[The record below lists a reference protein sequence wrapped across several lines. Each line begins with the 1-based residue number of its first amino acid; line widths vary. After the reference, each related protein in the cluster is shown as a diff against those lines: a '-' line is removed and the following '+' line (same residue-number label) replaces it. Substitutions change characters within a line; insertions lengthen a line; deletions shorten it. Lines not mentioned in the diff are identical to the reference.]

1 MPRRRSQ
8 GGVGLALA
16 GGGPGGAIYEIGA
29 LFALDEALDG
39 LDLAHLSCYVGVSAG
54 ALLAACLANG
64 MSPELLVRVLDQPV
78 EGEEP
83 FDPGIF
89 FSPNYREFA
98 RRGLA
103 LPALFAQMIWSLTRR
118 RSERTVLASVGR
130 LSRALPTGLFD
141 NEPIR
146 RYLERV
152 LARPG
157 RTDDFRKLK
166 TELVIVATDLAAGRP
181 IRFGSPG
188 RSQVPIS
195 LAVQA
200 STAMPGL
207 YPPVEIDGRNCV
219 DGVLLKTVH
228 ASVALDYGV
237 ELLLCVNPIVP
248 VDTTTGEEEGALAPG
263 ALYAG
268 GLPLVLSQT
277 FRTLVHSRLE
287 IGLAGYVER
296 YPDAT
301 VLLFE
306 PPGDEYEMFF
316 SNILTLSDR
325 HRMCELAYAVTRD
338 DLRQRADDLEPVL
351 ARHGVRLRRDLLDDR
366 TRTLWGT
373 LAERGA
379 PPTDLARAAQ
389 LGAHRRSR
397 KRARRTAS

>member
-1 MPRRRSQ
+1 MPHGRVR

-39 LDLAHLSCYVGVSAG
+39 LDLARLSCYVGVSAG

-64 MSPELLVRVLDQPV
+64 MSPELLARVLDHPV

-118 RSERTVLASVGR
+118 NDRTVLASVGR
-130 LSRALPTGLFD
+130 LTRALPTGLFD

-146 RYLERV
+146 QYLESV

-166 TELVIVATDLAAGRP
+166 AELVIVATDLASGRP

-195 LAVQA
+195 RAVQA

-248 VDTTTGEEEGALAPG
+248 VDTTTGEEEGTLVPG
-263 ALYAG
+263 ALFAG
-268 GLPLVLSQT
+268 GLPMVLSQT

-287 IGLAGYVER
+287 IGLAGYGER

-306 PPGDEYEMFF
+306 PPADEYEMFF

-325 HRMCELAYAVTRD
+325 HRVCELAYAITRE
-338 DLRQRADDLEPVL
+338 DLRRRADELEPVL
-351 ARHGVRLRRDLLDDR
+351 AKHGVRLRRDLLEDR
-366 TRTLWGT
+366 RRTLWGT

-379 PPTDLARAAQ
+379 QPTELARAAQ
-389 LGAHRRSR
+389 LGARRRSR
-397 KRARRTAS
+397 KRARKAG

>member
-1 MPRRRSQ
+1 MPLGRAR

-39 LDLAHLSCYVGVSAG
+39 LDLARLSCYVGVSAG
-54 ALLAACLANG
+54 ALVAACLANG
-64 MSPELLVRVLDQPV
+64 MSPELLARVLDQPV

-83 FDPGIF
+83 FDPALF

-118 RSERTVLASVGR
+118 RGERTVLASVGR
-130 LSRALPTGLFD
+130 LARALPTGLFD

-146 RYLERV
+146 RYLARV

-157 RTDDFRKLK
+157 RTDDFRKLDAG
-166 TELVIVATDLAAGRP
+166 LVIVATDLASGRP
-181 IRFGSPG
+181 IRFGSPAH
-188 RSQVPIS
+188 SDVPIS
-195 LAVQA
+195 RAVQA

-237 ELLLCVNPIVP
+237 KLLLCVNPIVP
-248 VDTTTGEEEGALAPG
+248 VDTTTGEAEGTLTPG

-287 IGLAGYVER
+287 IGLAGYVDR

-306 PPGDEYEMFF
+306 PPADEYEMFF

-325 HRMCELAYAVTRD
+325 HRMCELAYAVTREE
-338 DLRQRADDLEPVL
+338 LRRRADELEPVL

-366 TRTLWGT
+366 GRTLWGT

-379 PPTDLARAAQ
+379 PPTDLAREAQ

-397 KRARRTAS
+397 KRARRKAG

>member
-1 MPRRRSQ
+1 MRKSQ
-8 GGVGLALA
+8 PLGGVGLALA

-39 LDLAHLSCYVGVSAG
+39 LDLARLSCYVGVSAG

-64 MSPELLVRVLDQPV
+64 MSPELLARVLDQPV

-83 FDPGIF
+83 FDPAIF

-103 LPALFAQMIWSLTRR
+103 LPALFTQMIWSLTRR
-118 RSERTVLASVGR
+118 NDRTVLASVGR
-130 LSRALPTGLFD
+130 LTRALPTGLFD

-146 RYLERV
+146 RYLEQV

-157 RTDDFRKLK
+157 RTDDFRKLQA
-166 TELVIVATDLAAGRP
+166 ELVIVATDLASGRP

-195 LAVQA
+195 RAVQA

-207 YPPVEIDGRNCV
+207 YPPVEIDGRNCA

-248 VDTTTGEEEGALAPG
+248 VDTTTGEEDGTLAPG
-263 ALYAG
+263 ALFAG

-287 IGLAGYVER
+287 IGLAGYVDR
-296 YPDAT
+296 YPDAS

-306 PPGDEYEMFF
+306 PPADEYELFF
-316 SNILTLSDR
+316 TNIFTLSNR
-325 HRMCELAYAVTRD
+325 HRVCELAYAVTRE
-338 DLRQRADDLEPVL
+338 DLRRRADDLEPVL
-351 ARHGVRLRRDLLDDR
+351 ARHGVRLRRDLLEDR

-373 LAERGA
+373 LAKRGA
-379 PPTDLARAAQ
+379 PPTGLARAAQ
-389 LGAHRRSR
+389 LSAHRRSR
-397 KRARRTAS
+397 KRARGRTT

>member
-1 MPRRRSQ
+1 M
-8 GGVGLALA
+8 GLALA
-16 GGGPGGAIYEIGA
+16 GGGPGGAVYEIGA

-39 LDLAHLSCYVGVSAG
+39 LDLTRLSCYVGVSAG

-64 MSPELLVRVLDQPV
+64 MSPELLARVLDQPV

-89 FSPNYREFA
+89 FSPNYGEFA

-103 LPALFAQMIWSLTRR
+103 LPALFAQMIWALLRR
-118 RSERTVLASVGR
+118 RSDRTVLASVGR
-130 LSRALPTGLFD
+130 LTRALPTGLFD
-141 NEPIR
+141 NEPVR

-157 RTDDFRKLK
+157 RTDDFRKLN
-166 TELVIVATDLAAGRP
+166 TELVIVAADLASGRP
-181 IRFGSPG
+181 IRFGAPG

-195 LAVQA
+195 RAVEA

-219 DGVLLKTVH
+219 DGVLLKTLH

-248 VDTTTGEEEGALAPG
+248 VDTTTGEENGTLKPG
-263 ALYAG
+263 ALFAG
-268 GLPLVLSQT
+268 GLPTVLSQT

-287 IGLAGYVER
+287 IGLAGYTER
-296 YPDAT
+296 YPDAD
-301 VLLFE
+301 VVLFE
-306 PPGDEYEMFF
+306 PPADEYEMFF

-325 HRMCELAYAVTRD
+325 HRMCELAYAITRD
-338 DLRQRADDLEPVL
+338 DLRRRADELEPVL
-351 ARHGVRLRRDLLDDR
+351 ARHGVRLRRDVLDDHR
-366 TRTLWGT
+366 RTLWRT
-373 LAERGA
+373 LAEHGA
-379 PPTDLARAAQ
+379 ASTDLARAAQ
-389 LGAHRRSR
+389 LSAHRRSR
-397 KRARRTAS
+397 RRTRGTAS

>member
-1 MPRRRSQ
+1 MPHRQSR

-39 LDLAHLSCYVGVSAG
+39 LDLARLSCYVGVSAG

-64 MSPELLVRVLDQPV
+64 MSPELLARVLDQPV

-98 RRGLA
+98 RRGIA

-118 RSERTVLASVGR
+118 NNRTVLASVGR
-130 LSRALPTGLFD
+130 LTRSLPTGLFD

-146 RYLERV
+146 HYLEQV

-157 RTDDFRKLK
+157 RTDDFRKLQP
-166 TELVIVATDLAAGRP
+166 ELVIVATDLASGRP

-195 LAVQA
+195 RAVQA

-248 VDTTTGEEEGALAPG
+248 VDTTRGERDGTLDPG

-287 IGLAGYVER
+287 IGLAGYVDR

-306 PPGDEYEMFF
+306 PPADEYEMFF

-325 HRMCELAYAVTRD
+325 HRMCELAYAVTRE
-338 DLRQRADDLEPVL
+338 DLRRRADELEPVL
-351 ARHGVRLRRDLLDDR
+351 AKHGVRLRRDLLDDR
-366 TRTLWGT
+366 RRTLWGT
-373 LAERGA
+373 LAEHGA
-379 PPTDLARAAQ
+379 MPTELARKARVNAR
-389 LGAHRRSR
+389 RRSR
-397 KRARRTAS
+397 DRARGKAS

>member
-1 MPRRRSQ
+1 MPQRRSQ

-29 LFALDEALDG
+29 LFALDEAMDG
-39 LDLAHLSCYVGVSAG
+39 LDLTRLSCYVGVSAG

-64 MSPELLVRVLDQPV
+64 MSPELLARVLDQPV

-130 LSRALPTGLFD
+130 LTRALPTGLFD

-157 RTDDFRKLK
+157 RTDDFRKLR
-166 TELVIVATDLAAGRP
+166 TELVIVATDLASGRP

-248 VDTTTGEEEGALAPG
+248 VDTTTGEEEGTLDPG

-296 YPDAT
+296 YPEAT

-325 HRMCELAYAVTRD
+325 HRMCELAYSVTRE
-338 DLRQRADDLEPVL
+338 DLRRRADALGPVL
-351 ARHGVRLRRDLLDDR
+351 ARHGIRLRRDVLDDR
-366 TRTLWGT
+366 RRTLWGAI
-373 LAERGA
+373 AERGA
-379 PPTDLARAAQ
+379 VPSGPARAAQ
-389 LGAHRRSR
+389 LDAHRRRR
-397 KRARRTAS
+397 KRARGKSP

>member
-1 MPRRRSQ
+1 MPQSMGR

-16 GGGPGGAIYEIGA
+16 GGGPGGAVYEIGA

-39 LDLAHLSCYVGVSAG
+39 LDLARLPCYVGVSAG

-64 MSPELLVRVLDQPV
+64 MSPELLARVLDQPV

-83 FDPGIF
+83 FDPAIF
-89 FSPNYREFA
+89 FAPNYREFA
-98 RRGLA
+98 RRALA

-118 RSERTVLASVGR
+118 SSDRTVLASVGR
-130 LSRALPTGLFD
+130 LTRALPTGLFD

-157 RTDDFRKLK
+157 RTDDFRKLRA
-166 TELVIVATDLAAGRP
+166 ELVIVATDLASGRP
-181 IRFGSPG
+181 IRFGAPG

-195 LAVQA
+195 RAVQA

-207 YPPVEIDGRNCV
+207 YPPVEIDGRTCV

-228 ASVALDYGV
+228 ASVALDFGV

-248 VDTTTGEEEGALAPG
+248 VDTTTGEEDGTLAPD
-263 ALYAG
+263 ALLAG
-268 GLPLVLSQT
+268 GLPMVLSQT

-301 VLLFE
+301 VVLFE
-306 PPGDEYEMFF
+306 PPPDEYEMFF

-325 HRMCELAYAVTRD
+325 HRVCELAYAVTRD
-338 DLRQRADDLEPVL
+338 ELRRRADELEPLL
-351 ARHGVRLRRDLLDDR
+351 AKHDVHLRRDLLADR
-366 TRTLWGT
+366 TRTMWGT
-373 LAERGA
+373 LAGRGA

-389 LGAHRRSR
+389 LDAHRRSR
-397 KRARRTAS
+397 KRARGKAS

>member
-1 MPRRRSQ
+1 M
-8 GGVGLALA
+8 GLALA

-39 LDLAHLSCYVGVSAG
+39 LDLARLPCYVGVSAG
-54 ALLAACLANG
+54 ALVAACLANG
-64 MSPELLVRVLDQPV
+64 MSPELLARVLDQPV

-118 RSERTVLASVGR
+118 NDRTVLASVGR
-130 LSRALPTGLFD
+130 LTRALPTGMFD

-146 RYLERV
+146 HYLERV

-157 RTDDFRKLK
+157 RTDDFRRLRS
-166 TELVIVATDLAAGRP
+166 ELVIVATDLASGRP

-195 LAVQA
+195 RAVQA

-207 YPPVEIDGRNCV
+207 YPPVEIDGRRCV
-219 DGVLLKTVH
+219 DGVLLKTLH

-248 VDTTTGEEEGALAPG
+248 VDTTTGEEDGTLTPG
-263 ALYAG
+263 ALFAG
-268 GLPLVLSQT
+268 GLPMVLSQT

-287 IGLAGYVER
+287 IGLAGYGER

>member
-1 MPRRRSQ
+1 MPHRQSR

-29 LFALDEALDG
+29 LFALDEALEG
-39 LDLAHLSCYVGVSAG
+39 LDLARLSCYVGVSAG

-64 MSPELLVRVLDQPV
+64 MSPELLARVLDQPV

-98 RRGLA
+98 RRGIA

-118 RSERTVLASVGR
+118 NDRTVLASVGR
-130 LSRALPTGLFD
+130 LTHALPTGLFD

-146 RYLERV
+146 QYLEHV

-157 RTDDFRKLK
+157 RTDDFRKLGP
-166 TELVIVATDLAAGRP
+166 ELVIVATDLASGRP

-195 LAVQA
+195 RAVQA

-248 VDTTTGEEEGALAPG
+248 VDTTTGEADGTLSPG
-263 ALYAG
+263 ALYKG

-287 IGLAGYVER
+287 IGLAGYVDR

-306 PPGDEYEMFF
+306 PPADEYEMFF

-325 HRMCELAYAVTRD
+325 HRVCELAYAITRE
-338 DLRQRADDLEPVL
+338 DLRCRADELEPVL
-351 ARHGVRLRRDLLDDR
+351 ARHGVRLRRDLLEDR
-366 TRTLWGT
+366 RRTLWGT

-379 PPTDLARAAQ
+379 TPSELARKARV
-389 LGAHRRSR
+389 GARRRSR
-397 KRARRTAS
+397 KRARKQG